1 MSPSD
6 ATNDS
11 PSWLTRKAFL
21 AVFGT
26 FFVLLFL
33 IVLIQIN
40 IATQM
45 DDIEER
51 LAYRA
56 PGPQLD
62 QTVWPKT
69 DVHRQT
75 VYVPSYS
82 HIYYKGGRPFL
93 LETTLSIRNTD
104 PQHEIAIDLVRYY
117 DTPGKLIKDFLNE
130 TLRLP
135 PLASM
140 DFLVKADDT
149 SGGSGA
155 NFIVEWSA
163 PEKVTPPLI
172 EAVMVGV
179 EGDNSISFV
188 RSGIVLQSK

>member
-1 MSPSD
+1 MTASGSRSD
-6 ATNDS
+6 GD
-11 PSWLTRKAFL
+11 SWLTRKIFL
-21 AVFGT
+21 SVFGT
-26 FFVLLFL
+26 FFALLFL
-33 IVLIQIN
+33 VVLVQIN

-51 LAYRA
+51 LAYRP
-56 PGPQLD
+56 PGPQFD
-62 QTVWPKT
+62 QTALPAT
-69 DVHRQT
+69 DVHKQT

-104 PQHEIAIDLVRYY
+104 LEHEIAINLVRYY
-117 DTPGKLIKDFLNE
+117 DTPGKLIKDFLNAP
-130 TLRLP
+130 LRLP

-140 DFLVKADDT
+140 DFLVKAEDT

-155 NFIVEWSA
+155 NFIVEWSS

-179 EGDNSISFV
+179 EGGNSISFV
-188 RSGIVLQSK
+188 RSGIVLQSE

>member
-1 MSPSD
+1 MRPSD
-6 ATNDS
+6 SKSDNN
-11 PSWLTRKAFL
+11 SWLTRKTFL
-21 AVFGT
+21 TVFGT
-26 FFVLLFL
+26 LFALLF
-33 IVLIQIN
+33 IVVLVQIN

-62 QTVWPKT
+62 QATWPQVE
-69 DVHRQT
+69 VHRQT

-104 PQHEIAIDLVRYY
+104 RQHEIAIDGVRYY
-117 DTPGKLIKDFLNE
+117 DTPGKLIKDFLNVP
-130 TLRLP
+130 LRLP
-135 PLASM
+135 SLASM
-140 DFLVKADDT
+140 DFLVKAEDT

-163 PEKVTPPLI
+163 SKKVNPPLI

-179 EGDNSISFV
+179 EGQSSISFV
-188 RSGIVLQSK
+188 RPGIVLQSE

>member
-1 MSPSD
+1 MSPPESKP
-6 ATNDS
+6 DS
-11 PSWLTRKAFL
+11 ASWLTRKAFL
-21 AVFGT
+21 VVFGT
-26 FFVLLFL
+26 LFAVLFL
-33 IVLIQIN
+33 IVLVQIN

-51 LAYRA
+51 LAYRT
-56 PGPQLD
+56 PGPQID
-62 QTVWPKT
+62 QAAWPKT
-69 DVHRQT
+69 DIHRQT

-104 PQHEIAIDLVRYY
+104 AQHEIAVDLVRYY
-117 DTPGKLIKDFLNE
+117 DTPGRLIKDFLNE
-130 TLRLP
+130 PLRLP

-140 DFLVKADDT
+140 DFLVKADDV

-172 EAVMVGV
+172 EAVMVGI
-179 EGDNSISFV
+179 EGQNSISFV
-188 RSGIVLQSK
+188 RSGIVLQSE